1 MPIRIN
7 LLAEAQTA
15 EDLRRRDP
23 VKRVIIAGIL
33 LVAVMVAWSSYLQ
46 LKVMMANRELSSVQ
60 TQVDS
65 AKNAYQNALTNDALI
80 AKTKLKLSALQKL
93 TDART
98 LQGNLLNAMQ
108 KIAVDNVQL
117 TRMKVDQGYAMVVRA
132 NKSEVIVEKTMV
144 TLEARDS
151 SPNPGD
157 MVGKYKDALLA
168 QPYFKEMLDPTN
180 AVSLAD
186 ESSVEQD
193 NDGKNFVSFTLEC
206 HFHDKTR

>member
-1 MPIRIN
+1 
-7 LLAEAQTA
+7 
-15 EDLRRRDP
+15 
-23 VKRVIIAGIL
+23 
-33 LVAVMVAWSSYLQ
+33 
-46 LKVMMANRELSSVQ
+46 
-60 TQVDS
+60 
-65 AKNAYQNALTNDALI
+65 
-80 AKTKLKLSALQKL
+80 
-93 TDART
+93 
-98 LQGNLLNAMQ
+98 MQ